1 MLNSLTVAS
10 MAPNI
15 TESIFFLELDSM
27 LIGRTLYCDFPKEA
41 ESIEIIGT
49 FIEMNYEKMLI
60 LNPDIIVFSGN
71 LTSKERTFLEENKIQ
86 YADVKMERAED
97 VIPAIMRID
106 SLLSNSSHREKIDSL
121 KNSLSFSLS
130 ARSTKIYIEISSKP
144 LISANKNSY
153 VGSMLELM
161 GFIVFSD
168 SNYSPY
174 SPVSQEDVIK
184 FNPSAIIVFHDE
196 SNVND
201 RLGWDKINAV
211 KNNKIFYL
219 NKEETDILSRPGP
232 RIAEAKR
239 ILEEFREK
247 ISL

>member
-71 LTSKERTFLEENKIQ
+71 LTSKERKFLEENKIQ

-121 KNSLSFSLS
+121 KNSLSFSALFGVKGYKSVLNASMIAKLFKIIFLVFAGSVLTNFQTCSLS
-130 ARSTKIYIEISSKP
+130 IY
-144 LISANKNSY
+144 
-153 VGSMLELM
+153 
-161 GFIVFSD
+161 
-168 SNYSPY
+168 
-174 SPVSQEDVIK
+174 
-184 FNPSAIIVFHDE
+184 
-196 SNVND
+196 
-201 RLGWDKINAV
+201 
-211 KNNKIFYL
+211 
-219 NKEETDILSRPGP
+219 
-232 RIAEAKR
+232 
-239 ILEEFREK
+239 
-247 ISL
+247 